1 MCMKREMLQQ
11 HFKWHPLLTIQANCG
26 NLRFLFETCFNI
38 LFDLKEE
45 KLYCGTAESF
55 GKQWQVGDVVGV
67 FLDLIDRT
75 ISKSGK

>member
-1 MCMKREMLQQ
+1 MKRKMLQQ
-11 HFKWHPLLTIQANCG
+11 HFKRHPSLNIQANCG
-26 NLRFLFETCFNI
+26 NLRFLVETCFNI

-45 KLYCGTAESF
+45 KLFCGTTESF